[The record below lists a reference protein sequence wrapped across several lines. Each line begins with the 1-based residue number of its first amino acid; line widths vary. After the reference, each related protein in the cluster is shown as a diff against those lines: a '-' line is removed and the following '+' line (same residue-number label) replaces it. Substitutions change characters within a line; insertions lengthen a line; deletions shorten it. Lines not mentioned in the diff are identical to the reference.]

1 MASTI
6 THVVFDLDGVLIDT
20 ERHYTTAN
28 ERTLEKF
35 GAKFTREMKLKMMG
49 RKKTEAVT
57 VLLKE
62 AGIADRVTMDQYIAE
77 YDKHVLQIMRALTE
91 VQLEL
96 PGATTLIDHFYAHNI
111 PMAICTGSD
120 NEEFESKMLKFDEW
134 LKKIP
139 LRVLC
144 GSDPEVRI
152 GKPNPDAYEVTIG
165 RFAAKPTSPKN
176 VLVFEDSI
184 NGVESALGAGCTV
197 VMVPQ
202 REFLPNDWPEKEL
215 RSRTNFAALLDSLD
229 NFCPKQFG
237 LPDYREGTE
246 KRG

>member
-1 MASTI
+1 MDSI
-6 THVVFDLDGVLIDT
+6 THVIFDLDGVLIDT
-20 ERHYTTAN
+20 ERLYTTAN

-35 GAKFTREMKLKMMG
+35 GAKFTKQMNQKIMG
-49 RKKTEAVT
+49 RKKMDGAT
-57 VLLKE
+57 VL
-62 AGIADRVTMDQYIAE
+62 IAECLISDRVTLDQYIAE
-77 YDKHVLQIMRALTE
+77 YDKIAKKILSTE
-91 VQLEL
+91 TEEL
-96 PGATTLIDHFYAHNI
+96 PGATKLIDHLYAHNI
-111 PMAICTGSD
+111 PMAICTSSD
-120 NEEFESKMLKFDEW
+120 KEEFDIKMDKFDEW

-202 REFLPNDWPEKEL
+202 RQFLPNDWPEKEL
-215 RSRTNFAALLDSLD
+215 RSRPNFAALLDSLD

>member
-1 MASTI
+1 MASI
-6 THVVFDLDGVLIDT
+6 THVIFDLDGVLIDT
-20 ERHYTTAN
+20 ERLYTTAN

-35 GAKFTREMKLKMMG
+35 GAKFTKQMNQEIMG
-49 RKKTEAVT
+49 RTKMDGARI
-57 VLLKE
+57 VLKD
-62 AGIADRVTMDQYIAE
+62 AGIADRVTVVQYILE
-77 YDKHVLQIMRALTE
+77 YDKIAKQILSTE
-91 VQLEL
+91 TKEL
-96 PGATTLIDHFYAHNI
+96 PGATKLIDHLYAHNI
-111 PMAICTGSD
+111 PMAICTSSD
-120 NEEFESKMLKFDEW
+120 KEEFDLKMDKFNPW

-152 GKPNPDAYEVTIG
+152 GKPNPDAYEVTMG
-165 RFAAKPTSPKN
+165 RFATKPTSPKN

-202 REFLPNDWPEKEL
+202 RQFLPNDWPEKEL